1 MVPRT
6 VRVTLAASVLF
17 AFLGAGFWIH
27 ALIYSRSPV
36 AQSASGPPPSPADAL
51 QSAFVRVAERVR
63 PAVVHIGTVQVAK
76 LRRPPRVP
84 GPLGE
89 DPRLQDFFDH
99 VFGSPGPRAREECHP
114 PRLGPGG
121 VIH

>member
-6 VRVTLAASVLF
+6 VRVALAASVLF

-36 AQSASGPPPSPADAL
+36 AQSASGPPSSPVDAL

-63 PAVVHIGTVQVAK
+63 PAVVHIRTRQVGKQRGA
-76 LRRPPRVP
+76 PPGA
-84 GPLGE
+84 GPVSE
-89 DPRLQDFFDH
+89 
-99 VFGSPGPRAREECHP
+99 GPPLTDLFHP
-114 PRLGPGG
+114 
-121 VIH
+121 

>member
-6 VRVTLAASVLF
+6 VRVALAASVLF

-36 AQSASGPPPSPADAL
+36 AQSASGPPSSPVDAL

-63 PAVVHIGTVQVAK
+63 PAVVHIGTVQVAEQRRAPLGPGAVSGGPPFK
-76 LRRPPRVP
+76 ELFGPVFRPPRP
-84 GPLGE
+84 RGRGE
-89 DPRLQDFFDH
+89 
-99 VFGSPGPRAREECHP
+99 
-114 PRLGPGG
+114 
-121 VIH
+121 

>member
-27 ALIYSRSPV
+27 ALIFSRSPV
-36 AQSASGPPPSPADAL
+36 AQSSSGPPTSPVDAL

-63 PAVVHIGTVQVAK
+63 PADVCIGPAGVAK
-76 LRRPPRVP
+76 PRRAP
-84 GPLGE
+84 
-89 DPRLQDFFDH
+89 Q
-99 VFGSPGPRAREECHP
+99 
-114 PRLGPGG
+114 GPGAASRG
-121 VIH
+121 PPSPALLPPL

>member
-36 AQSASGPPPSPADAL
+36 AQSASGPPTSPVDAL

-76 LRRPPRVP
+76 PRRPPM
-84 GPLGE
+84 
-89 DPRLQDFFDH
+89 
-99 VFGSPGPRAREECHP
+99 SPGPFSEDPLLTDFFAPFFAPPGPGAREEFP
-114 PRLGPGG
+114 PVQRDAR
-121 VIH
+121 